1 MDFDNKKVLVG
12 VSGGVDSSVCVDL
25 LRKQGYEPEGVVI
38 RFSDASDEAVRDAEK
53 VRLSLGITL
62 HIADAR
68 ENFDRYVVHPFCQS
82 YVSGS
87 TPNPCIMCN
96 PNVKFATLIK
106 TADRLGIHYIAT
118 GHYAQVEEKGG
129 FYYVK
134 KAASAAKDQSYM
146 LYRLPQNVLS
156 RLLLPI
162 GAYEKPV
169 IRDMARDIGLF
180 NADKPDSQEICFI
193 PDGDYDAFIRR
204 AGYKTKYGWI
214 ISPEGK
220 RIKRHDG
227 VHNYTVGQRKGLGV
241 TLGKPAFVKRIHEN
255 GDVLLGYAGD
265 EFFTRISLDNP
276 VYTTAL
282 PLPAESIVS
291 VKIRSAAKGEAARV
305 IFSDNDR
312 ITLEF
317 IQPVRAPAKG
327 QSAVLYDGEYVLGGG
342 FISEVH
348 W

>member
-241 TLGKPAFVKRIHEN
+241 ALGKPAFVKRIHEN

>member
-25 LRKQGYEPEGVVI
+25 LRKQGYKPEGVVI

-53 VRLSLGITL
+53 VRQSLGITL

-68 ENFDRYVVHPFCQS
+68 EDFDRYVVHPFCQS

-118 GHYAQVEEKGG
+118 GHYAQVEEKDG

-134 KAASAAKDQSYM
+134 KAASTAKDQSYM

-241 TLGKPAFVKRIHEN
+241 ALGKPAFVKRIQEN

-276 VYTTAL
+276 VYTTAVS
-282 PLPAESIVS
+282 LPAESIVS

-305 IFSDNDR
+305 IFSGNDR

-342 FISEVH
+342 FISEVQ
-348 W
+348 